1 MMKQSTKEQKDKEER
16 IRLRRRQEKQE
27 RKAMMRSIPGM
38 ATLLT
43 QDILKLHQHLLNIP
57 DMKRIFLA
65 TIAIDDMVYLTEQF
79 LNTQLHFQQTGRP
92 TTVTI
97 GYHYTNA
104 DALNGI
110 RQGGLMS
117 KPERLTNKMGK
128 QKGGAYFGEGIY
140 TGRNPEAFSQYG
152 DTCILVAILEGR
164 SKYVQHGEFS
174 EGFDTVIGNKVTPK
188 DLYYSSPLVDPEYKP
203 FHDEVVLKESGQ
215 CLPLL
220 RFSRQDFSYSLF
232 DTPDRNLQNVW
243 KCHEELQAVLDKF
256 LNGGVSVPV
265 TPMYRNTLRSHPTNQ
280 FSLQQQAPQFAVPSR
295 AGNPNVATN
304 PNMSGGLSFPTFA
317 TGNSSFPMVPP
328 LQPPPPPTPFQPS
341 PLFLNQMASTLPAAA
356 FAAPTTGPGAHQPF
370 TTGSTTGTWR
380 VTASTSS
387 TPFVFGAPPSTTN
400 TTLPPQNTG
409 NSSSPSDNTL
419 GLRNQVERL
428 FPTAIAYTAP
438 KQRGIVDAEPYL
450 KTVKHKSSRDKT
462 CPVCMDNL
470 GAHSSHGVPVCLPC
484 NKNHVFHK
492 NCILQ
497 SLQVQPRCPIC
508 RVVVGNPQGKSPSG
522 TMSVRVSRKTCVGYE
537 NCGWSI
543 VIKYQLHSGR
553 QKPYHDNPGVPFAGT
568 SRTAYLP
575 LCPEGV
581 SLLKRL
587 KYAFEHGLT
596 FTVGTSLTSGRP
608 NSIVWGS
615 IHHKTKRSGG
625 ILRHGFP
632 DATFFV
638 NCNDELTAA
647 GVPVAANL

>member
-1 MMKQSTKEQKDKEER
+1 MKETLQQQAEEFRPIQEIMYQMMKQSTKEQKDKEER

-188 DLYYSSPLVDPEYKP
+188 DLHYSSPLVDPEYKP

-220 RFSRQDFSYSLF
+220 TFSRQDFSPSCKV
-232 DTPDRNLQNVW
+232 PDRNLVNIW
-243 KCHEELQAVLDKF
+243 KCHKELQAVLDKF

-280 FSLQQQAPQFAVPSR
+280 FSLQQQAPQFPVPSR
-295 AGNPNVATN
+295 AGNANVATVLGQKIKAVVGKVN
-304 PNMSGGLSFPTFA
+304 KPYLPASLNGLHNV
-317 TGNSSFPMVPP
+317 G
-328 LQPPPPPTPFQPS
+328 
-341 PLFLNQMASTLPAAA
+341 ASTR
-356 FAAPTTGPGAHQPF
+356 GPGAHQPF

-387 TPFVFGAPPSTTN
+387 TPFIFGAPPSTTN

-522 TMSVRVSRKTCVGYE
+522 TMSVGVSRKTCDGYE

-543 VIKYQLHSGR
+543 VITYKLHSGR
-553 QKPYHDNPGVPFAGT
+553 QKTYHDNPGVPFSGT